1 MQCGFLNR
9 SQIPQGQSVAVSSTV
24 TLGLKCPHS
33 TSVWVDAGLKYD
45 GEKEV
50 EDGEQVA
57 IKVGRVAAGRIKTI
71 LVAVDLNV

>member
-1 MQCGFLNR
+1 M
-9 SQIPQGQSVAVSSTV
+9 
-24 TLGLKCPHS
+24 
-33 TSVWVDAGLKYD
+33 
-45 GEKEV
+45 